1 MQLSVIMP
9 VYNEVRTIKEVVE
22 RVQEQPFNKEIIIV
36 DDGSTDGTREILN
49 TLKDP
54 NVKVVLKEKN
64 SGKGA
69 SLKEAARHV
78 TGEFCIIQDADLEY
92 DPNDFKI
99 MLDLLIHN
107 KADVVY
113 GSRFLSRTRIFYFNH
128 LLGNKIVNVCANVL
142 FNTTFTDLETG
153 YKAFR
158 SDILKEFPFRSTSF
172 GFEVEFTSYVIKK
185 KLRVYEVPISY
196 YGRTYEEGK
205 KLTWKDGLK
214 ALFWIFYCKFFR

>member
-1 MQLSVIMP
+1 MLLSVIMP
-9 VYNEVRTIKEVVE
+9 VYNEAKTIKDVIA
-22 RVQEQPFNKEIIIV
+22 RVQEQPFSKELIIV
-36 DDGSTDGTREILN
+36 DDCSTDGTRDILN
-49 TLKDP
+49 DITDP

-69 SLKEAARHV
+69 ALKEAAKHI
-78 TGEFCIIQDADLEY
+78 TGDICIIQDADAEY
-92 DPNDFKI
+92 DPHDYKI
-99 MLDLLIHN
+99 MLDLLLKD

-128 LLGNKIVNVCANVL
+128 LLGNKLVNLCANVL

-158 SDILKEFPFRSTSF
+158 PEVLKDFPFKSASF
-172 GFEVEFTSYVIKK
+172 GFEVEFTSHVIKK

-205 KLTWKDGLK
+205 KLTWKDGIK
-214 ALFWIFYCKFFR
+214 ALYWIFYCKFFA